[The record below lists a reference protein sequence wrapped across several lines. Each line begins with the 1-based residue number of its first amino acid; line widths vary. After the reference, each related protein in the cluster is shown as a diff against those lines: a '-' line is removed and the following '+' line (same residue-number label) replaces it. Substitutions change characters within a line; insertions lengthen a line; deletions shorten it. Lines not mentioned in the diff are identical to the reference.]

1 MKNYTICIE
10 SYYSNNSDLKEYDN
24 YTCVAECYQEALEY
38 AQLCV
43 SNWNKQSKGVI
54 YHIYDITPHN

>member
-1 MKNYTICIE
+1 MKNYTICVE

-38 AQLCV
+38 AQLV
-43 SNWNKQSKGVI
+43 FQTGTNNQRELSI
-54 YHIYDITPHN
+54 IFMI